1 MHNLKRVLHLSPT
14 DIRYDSRILKELKSI
29 EQLENYNLLAYG
41 INDNEGHQYE
51 IDPISYIQSFHFF
64 TKKLYLL
71 PRFLRLILF
80 LLEAILRLPIP
91 AIRYRP
97 HIIHCH
103 DTLFLPIALLIK
115 LFCNS
120 ILIYDAH
127 ELESNKGG
135 QGKFLSKSTLLI
147 EKLSW
152 KRIDLLISVSP
163 SIINWYQ
170 NNLGSKENLLILNS
184 PQLESVNEVCVSN
197 NYLRERY
204 NIPEY
209 CKIFIYVGIIA
220 DGRGIDLCLNVF
232 QSSEINSHIVFL
244 GYGKDVKKVQEASLN
259 FDNIHFHPSVKHDE
273 VLGIAKSADIGL
285 VMIEEASLSDYY
297 CLPNKLFEFAFSN
310 LYILASDF
318 PDMKKIIKEY
328 DLGTCSSL
336 NFKEFKQKISEI
348 EAQKL
353 YPSTKSLDSLNW
365 EFQSKKIV
373 DYYNN
378 IK

>member
-1 MHNLKRVLHLSPT
+1 MVNIKRILHISPT
-14 DIRYDSRILKELKSI
+14 DIRYDSRILKELKSL
-29 EQLENYNLLAYG
+29 EQLEDCNLLAYG

-51 IDPISYIQSFHFF
+51 IDPISYIRSFDFF
-64 TKKLYLL
+64 TKKLYSL
-71 PRFLRLILF
+71 PRFLQRTLF
-80 LLEAILRLPIP
+80 FLEAIIRLSIP

-115 LFCNS
+115 FFCNS

-127 ELESNKGG
+127 ELESNKAG
-135 QGKFLSKSTLLI
+135 QGKILSKSTLLI
-147 EKLSW
+147 EKLIW

-170 NNLGSKENLLILNS
+170 NNLGIKENLLILNS
-184 PQLESVNEVCVSN
+184 PQINSVNEVYVPI

-209 CKIFIYVGIIA
+209 CKIFIYIGIIA

-244 GYGKDVKKVQEASLN
+244 GYGKDIKKVQEASSN
-259 FDNIHFHPSVKHDE
+259 FDNIHFHPSVKFDQ

-285 VMIEEASLSDYY
+285 VMIEEVSLSDYY
-297 CLPNKLFEFAFSN
+297 CLPNKLFDFAFSN

-318 PDMKKIIKEY
+318 PDMKKIINEPSNFVEESIEGLVKSHPDIY
-328 DLGTCSSL
+328 SFAQDNKRVITRAKKSS
-336 NFKEFKQKISEI
+336 NKVFG
-348 EAQKL
+348 
-353 YPSTKSLDSLNW
+353 
-365 EFQSKKIV
+365 
-373 DYYNN
+373 
-378 IK
+378 